1 MLDALPADWI
11 RRDMGV
17 LSSISFLWATRQKA
31 IKMARVPLEERQK
44 IIELSTAGYSQRHIA
59 SVMKRPLKTV
69 NRIVQAFKKERPV
82 KDAPHRRRPRATTA
96 DEDRALITAVV
107 VRQQTTVREALREL
121 GIKACETT
129 AKRRLAEAALRKRV
143 ACRKPLIRKTNQ
155 TKRLQFARDHE
166 NWTTSDW
173 ENVVF
178 TDESSFTTRWDQRQ
192 RVWRPENSR

>member
-1 MLDALPADWI
+1 
-11 RRDMGV
+11 
-17 LSSISFLWATRQKA
+17 
-31 IKMARVPLEERQK
+31 
-44 IIELSTAGYSQRHIA
+44 
-59 SVMKRPLKTV
+59 MKRPLKTV

-143 ACRKPLIRKTNQ
+143 ACKKPLIRKTIQ

-192 RVWRPENSR
+192 RVWRPENSRRSLHGLSADDLWGAIKEEWERLRSDSSLTAALYNSLPSRMAAVVAANGDATRY

>member
-1 MLDALPADWI
+1 M
-11 RRDMGV
+11 
-17 LSSISFLWATRQKA
+17 
-31 IKMARVPLEERQK
+31 
-44 IIELSTAGYSQRHIA
+44 
-59 SVMKRPLKTV
+59 
-69 NRIVQAFKKERPV
+69 
-82 KDAPHRRRPRATTA
+82 
-96 DEDRALITAVV
+96 
-107 VRQQTTVREALREL
+107 
-121 GIKACETT
+121 ACETT

>member
-1 MLDALPADWI
+1 
-11 RRDMGV
+11 
-17 LSSISFLWATRQKA
+17 
-31 IKMARVPLEERQK
+31 
-44 IIELSTAGYSQRHIA
+44 
-59 SVMKRPLKTV
+59 MKRPLKTV
-69 NRIVQAFKKERPV
+69 NRIVQAFKKERRV

-96 DEDRALITAVV
+96 DEDRALIAAVV
-107 VRQQTTVREALREL
+107 VRPQTTVREALREL

-192 RVWRPENSR
+192 RVWRPENTDDLWGAIKEEWERLRSDSSLTAALYNSLPSRMAAVVAANGDATRY